1 MKRLLFTALSVFLLF
16 ASTDG
21 YSSERLRIAILDLK
35 PTKVPA
41 TTAKAVSDLLR
52 TRLIDEGL
60 FTVVERNQMDDILK
74 EQGFQQTGCTDA
86 SCAVQIGKL
95 LSANKMLI
103 GEVSRL
109 GSAIMLTCRI
119 VDVEKGVAEYATQ
132 EKAATEDTLDTAV
145 AAMVKK
151 LTRRIGRRRISL
163 SGMVSGSAPSGVYV
177 TYSMFLPSD
186 SGVSGLYESMS
197 GAEAGYLLPL
207 NRYVFLQGSASLVRG
222 TNEDAAM
229 MFTSGSAGALAG
241 VPLFSRIFP
250 FVGIALQGTWVRESS
265 DAESADFS
273 GYGAGGIAGL
283 HINVYKSLGI
293 FARYTWSWARAT
305 DEENTDIGGQY
316 FSAGLVYRI

>member
-1 MKRLLFTALSVFLLF
+1 MKKICSAACTILFLFFCTA
-16 ASTDG
+16 G
-21 YSSERLRIAILDLK
+21 HSSEKLRIAILDLK
-35 PTKVPA
+35 PTNIA
-41 TTAKAVSDLLR
+41 GNTAKAVSDLLR

-86 SCAVQIGKL
+86 SCAVKIGKL

-109 GSAIMLTCRI
+109 GGAIMLTCRI

-151 LTRRIGRRRISL
+151 LTSRIGGRRISL
-163 SGMVSGSAPSGVYV
+163 SGIVSGTAPSGIYV
-177 TYSMFLPSD
+177 TYSMFLPSESGFSDLYD
-186 SGVSGLYESMS
+186 SIS

-207 NRYVFLQGSASLVRG
+207 NRFMCLQGSASLVRG
-222 TNEDAAM
+222 TNKDAAM
-229 MFTSGSAGALAG
+229 MFTSGNAAALAG
-241 VPLFSRIFP
+241 IPLFNRIYTFA
-250 FVGIALQGTWVRESS
+250 GISIQGSWVRESS
-265 DAESADFS
+265 DSDSADFF

-283 HINVYKSLGI
+283 HINVYKSLGL
-293 FARYTWSWARAT
+293 FARYTWSWARVT
-305 DEENTDIGGQY
+305 DEDNTDIGGQY

>member
-1 MKRLLFTALSVFLLF
+1 MKTLLFSAFSVFLLF
-16 ASTDG
+16 TSTEL
-21 YSSERLRIAILDLK
+21 YSAEKLRIAILDLK

-132 EKAATEDTLDTAV
+132 EKAATEDSLDTAV
-145 AAMVKK
+145 AAMVEK
-151 LTRRIGRRRISL
+151 LTRRIGGRRFSL
-163 SGMVSGSAPSGVYV
+163 PDMVKGTSPSGIYV

-197 GAEAGYLLPL
+197 GAEAGYLMCLG
-207 NRYVFLQGSASLVRG
+207 RFFCLQGAASLVRG

-229 MFTSGSAGALAG
+229 MFTSGSAGAFAG
-241 VPLFSRIFP
+241 LPLFSRVFP

-265 DAESADFS
+265 DAESADFF
-273 GYGAGGIAGL
+273 GYGAGGVAGL
-283 HINVYKSLGI
+283 HVSVYKSLGI
-293 FARYTWSWARAT
+293 FARYTWSWARVM
-305 DEENTDIGGQY
+305 DEEDTDIGGQY